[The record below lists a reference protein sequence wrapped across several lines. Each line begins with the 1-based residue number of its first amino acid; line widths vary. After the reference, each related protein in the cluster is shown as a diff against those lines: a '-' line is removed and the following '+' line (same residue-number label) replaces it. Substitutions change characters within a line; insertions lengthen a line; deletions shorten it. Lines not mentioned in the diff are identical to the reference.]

1 MPRTRPYR
9 WFVLSA
15 LLIIIGGG
23 SVGADDKPKPA
34 DPKDT
39 KAAPPK
45 WPFEVKEPSARPSK
59 VKDVDL
65 KKVAPGDLSGVA
77 MSAGRGKDYDLAV
90 TLEYWAVKNGGGSQ
104 YNLACFYSLAGDSD
118 AALYWLLTAGQEEGA
133 DPEHAAV
140 DTDFA
145 NIRKDK
151 RFKDA
156 IKYLEES
163 ADYHRKNAKPVT
175 LSYFPKKHDP
185 KKPTH
190 VLILLHGRGSAP
202 SQFFGDFTQDLAE
215 TLGLPIVS
223 VSGTQPTGPKRFV
236 WSQDPKK
243 DAERIDAAL
252 ATLNDKLTIAP
263 TGRITLGFSEGGQMA
278 VEIAARD
285 PEKYAGA
292 IGMSP
297 GADFSLGEAKA
308 DPKLKGKKFFVT
320 IGTEEHPGNK
330 SLADKDTDWLKKA
343 GVDVELLKFKGI
355 GHTLPEDFTDQLPKW
370 VKAITNTK

>member
-1 MPRTRPYR
+1 MRRARPFL
-9 WFVLSA
+9 WLVLSA
-15 LLIIIGGG
+15 LLVMIG
-23 SVGADDKPKPA
+23 SASAGADDKLKPA
-34 DPKDT
+34 DLKDA
-39 KAAPPK
+39 KATPPK
-45 WPFEVKEPSARPSK
+45 WPFEVKEPAAPPKK
-59 VKDVDL
+59 VKDIDL
-65 KKVAPGDLSGVA
+65 TDIAPGDLSALA
-77 MSAGRGKDYDLAV
+77 MKATRAENHDLAV
-90 TLEYWAVKNGGGSQ
+90 TFEYWAVKGGGGSQ
-104 YNLACFYSLAGDSD
+104 YNLACYYSLAGNAD
-118 AALYWLLTAGQEEGA
+118 AAFFWLLSAGEKEGA

-156 IKYLEES
+156 IKYLEQS
-163 ADYHRKNAKPVT
+163 AEYHRKSAKPVT

-185 KKPTH
+185 KKPTY

-202 SQFFGDFTQDLAE
+202 SQFFGDLTQELSDDL
-215 TLGLPIVS
+215 GIPIVS

-243 DAERIDAAL
+243 DADRLDAAL
-252 ATLNDKLTIAP
+252 ATLADKLTVAP
-263 TGRITLGFSEGGQMA
+263 AGRITLGFSEGGQMA

-285 PEKYAGA
+285 PERYAGA

-297 GADFSLGEAKA
+297 GAEFSLGDAKA
-308 DPKLKGKKFFVT
+308 DAKLKGKKFFVT

-330 SLADKDTDWLKKA
+330 LLADKDTEWLKKA
-343 GVDVELLKFKGI
+343 GVEVELLKFKGI

-370 VKAITNTK
+370 VKVITNTK